1 MKKIV
6 IHKPGGY
13 RQLVIEEHPDPA
25 AGAGE
30 VLIDV
35 AAIGINY
42 ADCVTRMG
50 LYASAKHYVGYPVTP
65 GFEVAGTVRSVGAEI
80 TDLQPGMQVL
90 AVTRFN
96 GYATQL
102 VVPRGQVFHL
112 PRQLTMESAA
122 GFPAAA
128 LTAWFALFELAHPH
142 PGDRMLVHSAAGGV
156 GSMLVQMGRIA
167 GCKVTGVVGS
177 SHKVASVQQLGADA
191 VIDKSST
198 ALWKAAE
205 ASAPD
210 GYDIILDANGVATL
224 RQSYRHLAPVGKLV
238 VYGFHSMLRTRGG
251 VPGKLGLAI
260 DYLRTP
266 RFSPF
271 DLTTRNRSVL
281 GFNLSFLFDRKAILA
296 TGMHRLL
303 QWLQQGKLQP
313 PAISTYPF
321 EAVADAHRALESG
334 QTVGK
339 LVLVCNPASGN
350 SRHPDTRVKR
360 PRR

>member
-1 MKKIV
+1 MGPPPQDSSQLTGSHCMRKIV

-13 RQLVIEEHPDPA
+13 RQLVIEAHPDLEP
-25 AGAGE
+25 GPDQ
-30 VLIDV
+30 VLIEV

-65 GFEVAGTVRSVGAEI
+65 GFEVAGVISSVGTAV
-80 TDLQPGMQVL
+80 TDLRPGMAVL
-90 AVTRFN
+90 ALTRFN

-102 VVPRGQVFHL
+102 VVAREQAFPL
-112 PRQLTMESAA
+112 PPQLTMETAA
-122 GFPAAA
+122 GFPAVA

-156 GSMLVQMGRIA
+156 GSMLVQLGVIA
-167 GCKVTGVVGS
+167 GCEVTGVVGAA
-177 SHKVASVQQLGADA
+177 HKVEAVRRLGAA
-191 VIDKSST
+191 ASIDKST
-198 ALWKAAE
+198 TDLWKTAE
-205 ASAPD
+205 AIAPG

-224 RQSYRHLAPVGKLV
+224 RESYRHLAPVGKLV
-238 VYGFHSMLRTRGG
+238 VYGFHSMLHTRDG
-251 VPGKLGLAI
+251 VPQKLRLAV

-281 GFNLSFLFDRKAILA
+281 GFNLSFLFDRKTILSG
-296 TGMHRLL
+296 GMHALL
-303 QWLQQGKLQP
+303 QWLEQGKLAAP
-313 PAISTYPF
+313 TVTAYPF

-339 LVLVCNPASGN
+339 LVLTCGQ
-350 SRHPDTRVKR
+350 T
-360 PRR
+360 